1 MDLDDVNLSNLIR
14 LSHGKTPEI
23 TKHLIDGEIDC
34 TFVHMPLLDPLMP
47 LHDPLRQ
54 KESYPL
60 RLSNSFK

>member
-34 TFVHMPLLDPLMP
+34 TFVHMPL
-47 LHDPLRQ
+47 HDPLRQ